1 MKKLNDI
8 TVGDYMSIVSI
19 LKNDNLEE
27 YEKEIEL
34 VSLVS
39 EKDCWQMDID
49 SFQKTKTEAL
59 TVIEEMQKYSTTDT
73 YTIVKEIDVNGRV
86 FQLTQ
91 NLNDMNVK
99 QYYEYQDFTSK
110 NNETDDMLPYVLAT
124 LLIPKGEIYGEY
136 DVKEVADYLKNNLSF
151 IVARQYCFF
160 FLLTSRRLY
169 DFSLDCSLMWVKL
182 MKKLALT
189 KQKKTKLMLLE
200 EILKMKKL
208 EATI

>member
-73 YTIVKEIDVNGRV
+73 YTIVKEIDVNGRI
-86 FQLTQ
+86 FTLTQ

-124 LLIPKGEIYGEY
+124 LLIPKGQTYGEY

-169 DFSLDCSLMWVKL
+169 DFSLDCSLMWLKL

-200 EILKMKKL
+200 QMLKLKKL
-208 EATI
+208 ETI

>member
-1 MKKLNDI
+1 MKKLKDI
-8 TVGDYMSIVSI
+8 TVGDYMTIVSI

-59 TVIEEMQKYSTTDT
+59 SVIEEMQKYSTTDT

-86 FQLTQ
+86 FKLTQ

-124 LLIPKGEIYGEY
+124 LLIPSGQTYGEY

-160 FLLTSRRLY
+160 FLLSSRRLY

-200 EILKMKKL
+200 EMLKLKKL
-208 EATI
+208 ETI